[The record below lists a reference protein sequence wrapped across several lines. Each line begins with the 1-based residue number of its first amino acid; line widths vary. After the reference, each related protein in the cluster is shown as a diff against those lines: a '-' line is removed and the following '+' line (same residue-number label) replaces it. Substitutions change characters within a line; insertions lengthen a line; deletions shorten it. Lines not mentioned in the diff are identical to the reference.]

1 MFQCDDV
8 RYITLVELQLIFMA
22 IGELAS
28 HQRHLEIEQSCHQ
41 GGPVKCMTRTSGAT
55 GKIAS
60 HQRHFEIESRVVKR
74 GPFEWY
80 ELHNW

>member
-28 HQRHLEIEQSCHQ
+28 HQRHLEIES
-41 GGPVKCMTRTSGAT
+41 TRHTT
-55 GKIAS
+55 GKIS
-60 HQRHFEIESRVVKR
+60 V
-74 GPFEWY
+74 
-80 ELHNW
+80 